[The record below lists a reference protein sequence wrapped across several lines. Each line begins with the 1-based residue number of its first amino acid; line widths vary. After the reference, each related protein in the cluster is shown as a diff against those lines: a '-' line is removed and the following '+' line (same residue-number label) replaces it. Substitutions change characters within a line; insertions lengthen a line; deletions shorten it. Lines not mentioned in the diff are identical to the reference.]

1 MPAIFAP
8 SPRLAPRYNTLQS
21 EILSHEVQP
30 DHRPFSHSM
39 APLQTI
45 TSRNFLSSP
54 RLLSPI
60 ILNEPPYVAL
70 NAKSPTPCGSAHKRR
85 VPSRPSRSMR
95 RRRHMQRVDCP
106 FDSFG
111 RASVLDQLPWISALE
126 MPRGIGCDIADLSQ
140 IPVNEDLDAFSEAV
154 PASGPVRRRKT
165 SLRSNPFGNGHEAPN
180 SEVPSRQLFPLHRP
194 TDRVTIC
201 PKTPPPR
208 IPFDPSRVI
217 FHNLMP
223 VFPHDLN
230 PGSCFRGL
238 PSSP

>member
-1 MPAIFAP
+1 
-8 SPRLAPRYNTLQS
+8 
-21 EILSHEVQP
+21 
-30 DHRPFSHSM
+30 
-39 APLQTI
+39 
-45 TSRNFLSSP
+45 
-54 RLLSPI
+54 
-60 ILNEPPYVAL
+60 
-70 NAKSPTPCGSAHKRR
+70 
-85 VPSRPSRSMR
+85 
-95 RRRHMQRVDCP
+95 MQRVDCP

-140 IPVNEDLDAFSEAV
+140 IPVNEDPDAFSEAV
-154 PASGPVRRRKT
+154 PASGPVRRRKN
-165 SLRSNPFGNGHEAPN
+165 SLRLSPFGNGHEAPN
-180 SEVPSRQLFPLHRP
+180 SEVPSRQLFLLHRS
-194 TDRVTIC
+194 TDRAPIC

-230 PGSCFRGL
+230 PGGCFRGL